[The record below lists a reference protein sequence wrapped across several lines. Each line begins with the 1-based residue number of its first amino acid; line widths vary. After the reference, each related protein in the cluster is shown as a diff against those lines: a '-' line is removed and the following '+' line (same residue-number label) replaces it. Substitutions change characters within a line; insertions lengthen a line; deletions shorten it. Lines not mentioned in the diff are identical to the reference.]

1 MRIDVLENVARAAG
15 FAGACDDDGQTD
27 AVPAQSPDIPA
38 PRAALPSRS
47 TALAVIDARSAP
59 HAVQSTAMWLAAAP
73 ATVARSISSLLGRG
87 APA

>member
-15 FAGACDDDGQTD
+15 FAGACDDDSQPD

-38 PRAALPSRS
+38 PRVTQPARS
-47 TALAVIDARSAP
+47 TALAVIDARSVP
-59 HAVQSTAMWLAAAP
+59 QSVQSTATWLVAAP